1 MDGWMDGWIDRKQPP
16 LLCAA
21 TGLSGEEEEEEEE
34 GRVRGGMRDT
44 VERVRMRTLAH
55 LQRWAHRHI

>member
-1 MDGWMDGWIDRKQPP
+1 MNEEEEEREEEEDDD
-16 LLCAA
+16 
-21 TGLSGEEEEEEEE
+21 EEEEEEE
-34 GRVRGGMRDT
+34 GRVCGDMRDT

>member
-1 MDGWMDGWIDRKQPP
+1 ME
-16 LLCAA
+16 
-21 TGLSGEEEEEEEE
+21 EEEEEEEE
-34 GRVRGGMRDT
+34 GRVCGGMRDT

>member
-1 MDGWMDGWIDRKQPP
+1 MRRDSIVGG
-16 LLCAA
+16 
-21 TGLSGEEEEEEEE
+21 GGGGEEAEE
-34 GRVRGGMRDT
+34 GRVCGGMRDT